1 MENELRPGIG
11 DETFTIEFKKDSF
24 CSSEI
29 LNPST
34 QIQIPEDRIV
44 KFVLLPTNK
53 LKNTNLIKRFRN
65 AINKNR

>member
-1 MENELRPGIG
+1 MSDTPGIG
-11 DETFTIEFKKDSF
+11 GETFTIEFTRDSF

-34 QIQIPEDRIV
+34 QVRIPEDSIL

-53 LKNTNLIKRFRN
+53 LKNINLIKRLRKWN
-65 AINKNR
+65 

>member
-1 MENELRPGIG
+1 MSDTPGIG
-11 DETFTIEFKKDSF
+11 GETFTIEFTKDSF
-24 CSSEI
+24 CSTEI
-29 LNPST
+29 LNLST